1 MTADLDPSVFKLYT
15 VFYYF
20 IFSVLKQVIMKQ
32 MQVMIYIFH
41 LRMYYY
47 NVVLPCSN
55 AQMIVYSKVPP
66 WQTL

>member
-1 MTADLDPSVFKLYT
+1 MRADLDPSVLKLYT
-15 VFYYF
+15 LFYF
-20 IFSVLKQVIMKQ
+20 ISSVIKLVILKQ

-47 NVVLPCSN
+47 NVVLLCSN